1 LERAAE
7 HGPLEFLR
15 RLLGEVAEP
24 GSLRHHPVPALGR
37 DLAQHDLEAR
47 RLAGAVR
54 PNERDTVPRADQP
67 VDPLEEDP
75 CADRVSNVVQPD
87 QDSPSFLGGERRSA
101 TTPCVQGSEDSTLR
115 RDFLPP
121 PRCGTMGPRGASV
134 PRIRPPRE
142 ATLNDPF
149 LKEESTMKWRN
160 TILIVLVSALAGTA
174 GCGGDIVQQM
184 MTNAETKAKVTDAIV
199 ADQATAGEM
208 VDKLINTESSRGIVM
223 EKLMANGEMVQG
235 IMGRIAR

>member
-1 LERAAE
+1 
-7 HGPLEFLR
+7 
-15 RLLGEVAEP
+15 
-24 GSLRHHPVPALGR
+24 
-37 DLAQHDLEAR
+37 
-47 RLAGAVR
+47 
-54 PNERDTVPRADQP
+54 
-67 VDPLEEDP
+67 
-75 CADRVSNVVQPD
+75 
-87 QDSPSFLGGERRSA
+87 
-101 TTPCVQGSEDSTLR
+101 
-115 RDFLPP
+115 
-121 PRCGTMGPRGASV
+121 MGPRGASV

-235 IMGRIAR
+235 IMGRIARDQTMVDGVLNMAVQDSTMREHIVTLFKGMQMSRGGK